1 MCHIIYVNKWLK
13 KLHWHLIPS
22 HENAFQ
28 PHALRR
34 PAATA
39 ILGLIVAVEALYLL
53 GTFVIL
59 PSSHYF
65 AAVFASVLVDQT
77 NNERQAQALSTLKT
91 NPILERAAQL
101 KVEDMVTRGYFS
113 HNSPDGK
120 TPWYWFEKAGY
131 NYAAAGENL
140 AVNFVDS
147 QDVTNAWMQSPS
159 HRANIMSGNYTEIGI
174 AVMSGMYKGREAI
187 FVVQEFGR
195 PSVVA
200 QETPLTPSE
209 PIVVLS
215 APSPAPSPVQKNAQR
230 VTPPPAPA
238 VKPSPSPAP
247 SAKPVLVS
255 PTVKEPSDAVPA
267 KNTSTT
273 TVVAGVET
281 QKLPLS
287 ISSIT
292 VPSGSDEL
300 APSEPSQDLN
310 DLGPVKVAE
319 AAESVSVS
327 AIDTLVTTPRQI
339 TTKIYFVLATLIT
352 LMLSLA
358 VLIKIRIQHPH
369 LIANGILLVAI
380 MLSFVLL
387 NSVLGFANGVI

>member
-1 MCHIIYVNKWLK
+1 MNLCHIIYVNKWFK

-22 HENAFQ
+22 HENSFQ

-39 ILGLIVAVEALYLL
+39 ILGLIVAVEALYLV

-59 PSSHYF
+59 PSSNYF

-77 NNERQAQALSTLKT
+77 NEVRIASALSTLKT
-91 NPILERAAQL
+91 NPILERAAQM
-101 KVEDMVTRGYFS
+101 KVEDMATKGYFS

-147 QDVTNAWMQSPS
+147 QDVTNAWMLSPT

-200 QETPLTPSE
+200 QETPLTVSE
-209 PIVVLS
+209 PIVVLPPPV
-215 APSPAPSPVQKNAQR
+215 ALAPAPVKKITQS
-230 VTPPPAPA
+230 VTPPPAA
-238 VKPSPSPAP
+238 DTAQKPTPPAP
-247 SAKPVLVS
+247 KTTLPE
-255 PTVKEPSDAVPA
+255 KETPPA
-267 KNTSTT
+267 

-281 QKLPLS
+281 QKLAAEIPLPDS
-287 ISSIT
+287 APEPVITSESPELHGAIKVAKAAEPTRASSIDT
-292 VPSGSDEL
+292 I
-300 APSEPSQDLN
+300 
-310 DLGPVKVAE
+310 VA
-319 AAESVSVS
+319 S
-327 AIDTLVTTPRQI
+327 PRQF

-352 LMLSLA
+352 LILLLA
-358 VLIKIRIQHPH
+358 VFIKIRIQHPH
-369 LIANGILLVAI
+369 LIANGILLIAI
-380 MLSFVLL
+380 TLSFVLL
-387 NSVLGFANGVI
+387 NSVLGFTSSVI